1 MMDVYLIQRDGDL
14 VKESIA
20 TTEREAYRK
29 YFLMYLSGSGVNYLS
44 DHVVWN
50 LMENSKD
57 MVKCV
62 HFELAEHMFDNER
75 D

>member
-1 MMDVYLIQRDGDL
+1 MDVYVIQRDGEL
-14 VKESIA
+14 VKDSIA
-20 TTEREAYRK
+20 TSEREAYRK
-29 YFLMYLSGSGVNYLS
+29 YFLAYLSGSGVKYLS

-57 MVKCV
+57 VVECV

>member
-1 MMDVYLIQRDGDL
+1 MDVYLIQRDGDL